1 MIRYIKKIKMELG
14 EDKDLK
20 FVMACADFIP
30 SLQPFQGSCR
40 PVWLFIAEGEI
51 VSVMDGPNVTRMRS
65 MVLEECNKEEMVIS
79 GSSRHSSISVQE
91 AVPGNKVDN
100 NFHDLN
106 TSHSLG
112 NSGYIV

>member
-1 MIRYIKKIKMELG
+1 MELG

-30 SLQPFQGSCR
+30 SLQPFQGSCK

-65 MVLEECNKEEMVIS
+65 MVLEVCNKEEMVIS
-79 GSSRHSSISVQE
+79 GSSRRSSISIQD
-91 AVPGNKVDN
+91 AVPSKQRRI
-100 NFHDLN
+100 L
-106 TSHSLG
+106 SL
-112 NSGYIV
+112 YF